1 MNERDGMPREG
12 ARESSSSPSPLSLD
26 AARERLRERGY
37 LERGV
42 EGAVLKGALAARTR
56 TRAFLLGASTGA
68 AFLAAAAAFAETV
81 LHAVS
86 SSLPIRDAAVLFL
99 WLFAG
104 AAAAAS
110 LVVLALVA
118 LALLRARARGDAEE
132 GATEIAVAFGVL
144 AGVAGILAAR
154 PALESAG
161 APAAAAV
168 LVAVAFAVL
177 IAVRVARG
185 LAFTVLAASGRL
197 FVTRP
202 SRTFLAWSL
211 AGGTLVL
218 VGISAVFV
226 RVPAVGDAP
235 LVVKANGRRVVVVGV
250 DGWTASLPG
259 EGVGASYVKEAR
271 DAAAFWTTVATGE
284 SVKRH
289 GIGSLDL
296 VRVRGVGAPVRPL
309 AGAAWYLR
317 SVLPA
322 LHLARRESVTAS
334 ARRVPALWEVA
345 SRGGI
350 PSLTVNWW
358 TTYPAEDGGGT
369 ILGNHLF
376 FAARAGAALAGEGWP
391 ADSAER
397 AARFATRVAP
407 EPGSLERLV
416 ADARGLDEFA
426 LAAFRDAW
434 QRERPRLALLY
445 LPGPDILSSALADPE
460 RGAADRVTLAAA
472 LTEETAKLR
481 GFLLDPG
488 LEPAPDLLVE
498 VLDAGRREGGGVAR
512 LSGPLARPG
521 AVAGSGRGD
530 ATLDPAD
537 LAPTVLS
544 VLGVPASRAIAGRVR
559 GDLLAKGAV
568 DGETV
573 ASWGRRRAD
582 SQPPIDPKEYVENL
596 RSLGY
601 LR

>member
-1 MNERDGMPREG
+1 MEERDGPERSG
-12 ARESSSSPSPLSLD
+12 AEESSSSPGVELSLD
-26 AARERLRERGY
+26 AARERLMERGY

-56 TRAFLLGASTGA
+56 TRAFLLGAATGA
-68 AFLAAAAAFAETV
+68 AFLAAAVAFAQTV

-86 SSLPIRDAAVLFL
+86 SALPVRDAAVLFL

-104 AAAAAS
+104 AAAIAS
-110 LVVLALVA
+110 LVVLALVL
-118 LALLRARARGDAEE
+118 LALFRARARGDAEE
-132 GATEIAVAFGVL
+132 GSTEIAVAFGVL

-154 PALESAG
+154 PVLESAG

-168 LVAVAFAVL
+168 LVVVAFAVL

-185 LAFTVLAASGRL
+185 VAFTVLAASGRL

-202 SRTFLAWSL
+202 KRTFLAWAL

-218 VGISAVFV
+218 VGASALFF

-235 LVVKANGRRVVVVGV
+235 LVVAANARRVVVVGV
-250 DGWTASLPG
+250 DGWTESLPG
-259 EGVGASYVKEAR
+259 EGVARATYGKEAR
-271 DAAAFWTTVATGE
+271 DPAAFWTTVATGE
-284 SVKRH
+284 SVRRH

-296 VRVRGVGAPVRPL
+296 VRIAGVRSLVRPL
-309 AGAAWYLR
+309 AGAGWYLR
-317 SVLPA
+317 DILPA
-322 LHLARRESVTAS
+322 LHLARRESVTAA

-350 PSLTVNWW
+350 LALTVNWW
-358 TTYPAEDGGGT
+358 TTYPAEESGGT

-376 FAARAGAALAGEGWP
+376 FAARAGSPLAGEGWP
-391 ADSAER
+391 PEAAER
-397 AARFATRVAP
+397 AARLAPRLVP

-416 ADARGLDEFA
+416 ADARGLDDFA
-426 LAAFRDAW
+426 LAAFRNAW
-434 QRERPRLALLY
+434 RRESPRLALVY
-445 LPGPDILSSALADPE
+445 LPGPDILSSALADPV
-460 RGAADRVTLAAA
+460 RGAADRVALAAA

-481 GFLLDPG
+481 AFLLDPE
-488 LEPAPDLLVE
+488 LAPAPDLLVF
-498 VLDAGRREGGGVAR
+498 VLDAGRRESGGVVL
-512 LSGPLARPG
+512 LSGPLARAG
-521 AVAGSGRGD
+521 AE
-530 ATLDPAD
+530 ATLAPAD

-544 VLGVPASRAIAGRVR
+544 VLGVPASREIVGRVR
-559 GDLLAKGAV
+559 SELLVPGAV

-573 ASWGRRRAD
+573 ASWGRRRAGTR
-582 SQPPIDPKEYVENL
+582 PPVDPKEYVENL

>member
-1 MNERDGMPREG
+1 MEERDGPERSG
-12 ARESSSSPSPLSLD
+12 AEESSSSPDVELSLD

-56 TRAFLLGASTGA
+56 TRAFLLGAATGA
-68 AFLAAAAAFAETV
+68 AFLAAAVAFAQTV

-86 SSLPIRDAAVLFL
+86 SALPVRDAAVLFL

-104 AAAAAS
+104 AAAIAS
-110 LVVLALVA
+110 LVVLALVL
-118 LALLRARARGDAEE
+118 LALFRARARGDAEE
-132 GATEIAVAFGVL
+132 GSTEIAVAFGVL

-154 PALESAG
+154 PVLESAG

-168 LVAVAFAVL
+168 LVVVAFAVL

-185 LAFTVLAASGRL
+185 VAFTVLAASGRL

-202 SRTFLAWSL
+202 KRTFLAWAL

-218 VGISAVFV
+218 VGASALFF

-235 LVVKANGRRVVVVGV
+235 LVVAANARRVVVVGV
-250 DGWTASLPG
+250 DGWTESLPG
-259 EGVGASYVKEAR
+259 EGVARATYGKEAR
-271 DAAAFWTTVATGE
+271 DPAAFWTTVATGE
-284 SVKRH
+284 SVRRH

-296 VRVRGVGAPVRPL
+296 VRIAGVRALVRPL
-309 AGAAWYLR
+309 AGAGWYLR
-317 SVLPA
+317 DILPA
-322 LHLARRESVTAS
+322 LHLARRESVTAA

-350 PSLTVNWW
+350 LALTVNWW
-358 TTYPAEDGGGT
+358 TTYPAEESGGT

-376 FAARAGAALAGEGWP
+376 FAARAGSPLAGEGWP
-391 ADSAER
+391 PEAAAR
-397 AARFATRVAP
+397 AARLAPRLVP

-416 ADARGLDEFA
+416 ADARGLDDFA

-434 QRERPRLALLY
+434 RRESPRLALVY
-445 LPGPDILSSALADPE
+445 LPGPDILSSALADPV
-460 RGAADRVTLAAA
+460 RGAADRVALAAA

-481 GFLLDPG
+481 AFLLDPE
-488 LEPAPDLLVE
+488 LAPAPDLLVF
-498 VLDAGRREGGGVAR
+498 VLDAGRREGGGVVR
-512 LSGPLARPG
+512 LSGPLARAG
-521 AVAGSGRGD
+521 AEATVA
-530 ATLDPAD
+530 PAD

-544 VLGVPASRAIAGRVR
+544 VLGVPASREIVGRVR
-559 GDLLAKGAV
+559 SELLVPGAV

-573 ASWGRRRAD
+573 ASWGRRRAGTR
-582 SQPPIDPKEYVENL
+582 PPVDPKEYVENL

>member
-1 MNERDGMPREG
+1 MEERDGP
-12 ARESSSSPSPLSLD
+12 ASPLSLD

-56 TRAFLLGASTGA
+56 TRAFLLGAATGA
-68 AFLAAAAAFAETV
+68 AFLAAAVAFAQTV

-86 SSLPIRDAAVLFL
+86 SALPVRDAAVLFL

-104 AAAAAS
+104 AAAIAS
-110 LVVLALVA
+110 LVVLALVL
-118 LALLRARARGDAEE
+118 LALFRARARGDAEE
-132 GATEIAVAFGVL
+132 GSTEIAVAFGVL

-154 PALESAG
+154 PVLESAG

-168 LVAVAFAVL
+168 LVVVAFAVL

-202 SRTFLAWSL
+202 KRTFLAWAL

-218 VGISAVFV
+218 VGASALFF

-235 LVVKANGRRVVVVGV
+235 LVVAANARRVVVIGV
-250 DGWTASLPG
+250 DGWTDSLPA
-259 EGVGASYVKEAR
+259 EGVARATYGKEAR
-271 DAAAFWTTVATGE
+271 DPAAFWTTVATGE
-284 SVKRH
+284 SVRRH

-296 VRVRGVGAPVRPL
+296 VRIAGIRSLVRPL
-309 AGAAWYLR
+309 AGAGWYLHDI
-317 SVLPA
+317 LPA
-322 LHLARRESVTAS
+322 LHLARRESVTAA

-350 PSLTVNWW
+350 LALTVNWW
-358 TTYPAEDGGGT
+358 TTSPAEESGGT

-376 FAARAGAALAGEGWP
+376 FAARAGSPLAGEGWP
-391 ADSAER
+391 PEAAER
-397 AARFATRVAP
+397 AARLAPRLVP

-416 ADARGLDEFA
+416 ADARGLDDFA

-434 QRERPRLALLY
+434 RRESPRLALLY
-445 LPGPDILSSALADPE
+445 LPGPDILSSALADPV
-460 RGAADRVTLAAA
+460 RGAADRVALAAA

-481 GFLLDPG
+481 AFLLDPE
-488 LEPAPDLLVE
+488 LAPAPDLLVF
-498 VLDAGRREGGGVAR
+498 VLDAGRREGGGAVR
-512 LSGPLARPG
+512 LSGPLARAG
-521 AVAGSGRGD
+521 AEG
-530 ATLDPAD
+530 TLAPAD

-544 VLGVPASRAIAGRVR
+544 VLGVPASREIAGRAR
-559 GDLLAKGAV
+559 SELLVPGAL

-582 SQPPIDPKEYVENL
+582 TRPPVDPKEYVENL

>member
-1 MNERDGMPREG
+1 MI
-12 ARESSSSPSPLSLD
+12 SLD
-26 AARERLRERGY
+26 EARERLRERGY

-56 TRAFLLGASTGA
+56 TRAFLLGAATGA
-68 AFLAAAAAFAETV
+68 AFLAAAVALAQTV

-86 SSLPIRDAAVLFL
+86 STLPLGDAAVLFL

-104 AAAAAS
+104 AAAVAS
-110 LVVLALVA
+110 VVVLALVL
-118 LALLRARARGDAEE
+118 LALLRARVRGDAEE
-132 GATEIAVAFGVL
+132 GSTEIAVAFGVL

-154 PALESAG
+154 PVLESAG
-161 APAAAAV
+161 VPAAVAV
-168 LVAVAFAVL
+168 LAAVAFAVL

-202 SRTFLAWSL
+202 SRTFLAWTL
-211 AGGTLVL
+211 AGGTLTL
-218 VGISAVFV
+218 VGISAVLF
-226 RVPAVGDAP
+226 RVPVARDSP
-235 LVVKANGRRVVVVGV
+235 LVVAANGRRVVVVGV
-250 DGWTASLPG
+250 DGWTAALPG
-259 EGVGASYVKEAR
+259 DGARASYVKEAR
-271 DAAAFWTTVATGE
+271 DPAAFWTTVATGE

-296 VRVRGVGAPVRPL
+296 VRIAGVGAPVRPL
-309 AGAAWYLR
+309 AGAGWYLR

-322 LHLARRESVTAS
+322 LRLARLESVTAS

-350 PSLTVNWW
+350 PCLTVNWW
-358 TTYPAEDGGGT
+358 TTYPAGEGGGT

-376 FAARAGAALAGEGWP
+376 FAARAGGSLAGEGWP
-391 ADSAER
+391 ADVAEL
-397 AARFATRVAP
+397 AARLAPRIAP

-416 ADARGLDEFA
+416 ADAGGLDDFA

-434 QRERPRLALLY
+434 RRERPRLALLY

-460 RGAADRVTLAAA
+460 RGAADRVALAAA

-481 GFLLDPG
+481 AFLLDAD
-488 LEPAPDLLVE
+488 LKPAPDLLVE
-498 VLDAGRREGGGVAR
+498 VLDAGRREEGGIVR
-512 LSGPLARPG
+512 LSGPLARAG
-521 AVAGSGRGD
+521 AE
-530 ATLDPAD
+530 ATIAPAD

-544 VLGVPASRAIAGRVR
+544 VLGVPASREIAGRVR
-559 GDLLAKGAV
+559 GDLLTKGTV
-568 DGETV
+568 DAETV
-573 ASWGRRRAD
+573 ASWGRRRAAVR
-582 SQPPIDPKEYVENL
+582 PLIDPKEYVENL

>member
-1 MNERDGMPREG
+1 MEERDGPERSG
-12 ARESSSSPSPLSLD
+12 AEESSSSPGVELSLD

-56 TRAFLLGASTGA
+56 TRAFLLGAATGA
-68 AFLAAAAAFAETV
+68 AFLAAAVAFAQTV

-86 SSLPIRDAAVLFL
+86 SALPVRDAAVLFL

-104 AAAAAS
+104 AAAIAS
-110 LVVLALVA
+110 LVVLALVL
-118 LALLRARARGDAEE
+118 LALFRARARGDAEE
-132 GATEIAVAFGVL
+132 GSTEIAVAFGVL

-154 PALESAG
+154 PVLESAG

-168 LVAVAFAVL
+168 LVVVAFAVL

-185 LAFTVLAASGRL
+185 VAFTVLAASGRL

-202 SRTFLAWSL
+202 KRTFLAWAL

-218 VGISAVFV
+218 VGASALFF

-235 LVVKANGRRVVVVGV
+235 LVVAANARRVVVVGV
-250 DGWTASLPG
+250 DGWTESLPG
-259 EGVGASYVKEAR
+259 EGVARATYGKEAR
-271 DAAAFWTTVATGE
+271 DPAAFWTTVATGE
-284 SVKRH
+284 SVRRH

-296 VRVRGVGAPVRPL
+296 VRIAGVRALVRPL
-309 AGAAWYLR
+309 AGAGWYLR
-317 SVLPA
+317 DILPA
-322 LHLARRESVTAS
+322 LHLARRESVTAA

-350 PSLTVNWW
+350 LALTVNWW
-358 TTYPAEDGGGT
+358 TTYPAEESGGT

-376 FAARAGAALAGEGWP
+376 FAARAGSPLAGEGWP
-391 ADSAER
+391 PEAAAR
-397 AARFATRVAP
+397 AARLAPRLVP

-416 ADARGLDEFA
+416 ADARGLDDFA

-434 QRERPRLALLY
+434 RRESPRLALVY
-445 LPGPDILSSALADPE
+445 LPGPDILSSALADPV
-460 RGAADRVTLAAA
+460 RGAADRVALAAA

-481 GFLLDPG
+481 AFLLDPE
-488 LEPAPDLLVE
+488 LAPAPDLLVF
-498 VLDAGRREGGGVAR
+498 VLDAGRREGGGVVR
-512 LSGPLARPG
+512 LSGPLARAG
-521 AVAGSGRGD
+521 AEATVA
-530 ATLDPAD
+530 PAD

-544 VLGVPASRAIAGRVR
+544 VLGVPASREIVGRVR
-559 GDLLAKGAV
+559 SELLVPGAV

-573 ASWGRRRAD
+573 ASWGRRRAGTR
-582 SQPPIDPKEYVENL
+582 PPVDPKEYVENL

>member
-1 MNERDGMPREG
+1 MEERDGP
-12 ARESSSSPSPLSLD
+12 SSPLSLD

-56 TRAFLLGASTGA
+56 TRAFLLGAATGA
-68 AFLAAAAAFAETV
+68 AFLAVAVAFAQTV

-86 SSLPIRDAAVLFL
+86 SALPLRDAAVLFL

-104 AAAAAS
+104 AAAIAS
-110 LVVLALVA
+110 LVVLALVL
-118 LALLRARARGDAEE
+118 LALFRARARGNAEE
-132 GATEIAVAFGVL
+132 GSTEIAVAFGVL
-144 AGVAGILAAR
+144 AGVAAILAAR
-154 PALESAG
+154 PVLESAG

-168 LVAVAFAVL
+168 LAVVAFAVL

-202 SRTFLAWSL
+202 RRTFLAWAL

-218 VGISAVFV
+218 VGASALFF

-235 LVVKANGRRVVVVGV
+235 LVVAANARRVVVVGV
-250 DGWTASLPG
+250 DGWTESLPG
-259 EGVGASYVKEAR
+259 EGVAHATYAKEAR
-271 DAAAFWTTVATGE
+271 DPAAFWTTVATGE
-284 SVKRH
+284 SVRRH

-296 VRVRGVGAPVRPL
+296 VRIAGVRALVRPL
-309 AGAAWYLR
+309 AGAGWYLR
-317 SVLPA
+317 DVLPA
-322 LHLARRESVTAS
+322 LHLARRESVTAA

-350 PSLTVNWW
+350 PALTVNWW
-358 TTYPAEDGGGT
+358 TTYPADESGGT

-376 FAARAGAALAGEGWP
+376 FAARAGSSLAGEGWP
-391 ADSAER
+391 LEAAER
-397 AARFATRVAP
+397 AARLAPRLAP

-416 ADARGLDEFA
+416 ADARGLDDFA

-434 QRERPRLALLY
+434 RRETPRLALLY
-445 LPGPDILSSALADPE
+445 LPGPDILSSALADPV
-460 RGAADRVTLAAA
+460 RGAADRVALAAA

-481 GFLLDPG
+481 AFLLAPE
-488 LEPAPDLLVE
+488 LAPAPDLLVF
-498 VLDAGRREGGGVAR
+498 VLDAGRREGGGVMR
-512 LSGPLARPG
+512 LSGPLARAG
-521 AVAGSGRGD
+521 AK
-530 ATLDPAD
+530 ATLAPAD
-537 LAPTVLS
+537 LAPTVLA
-544 VLGVPASRAIAGRVR
+544 VLGIPASREIAGRVR
-559 GDLLAKGAV
+559 NDLLAPGTAG
-568 DGETV
+568 GETV
-573 ASWGRRRAD
+573 ASWGRRRA
-582 SQPPIDPKEYVENL
+582 SAELSVDPKAYVENL

>member
-1 MNERDGMPREG
+1 MI
-12 ARESSSSPSPLSLD
+12 SLD
-26 AARERLRERGY
+26 DARERLRERGY

-56 TRAFLLGASTGA
+56 TRALLLGSSMGA
-68 AFLAAAAAFAETV
+68 AFLAVAVAFAQTV

-86 SSLPIRDAAVLFL
+86 SALSFRDASVLFL

-104 AAAAAS
+104 AAFAAS
-110 LVVLALVA
+110 LVVLALVL
-118 LALLRARARGDAEE
+118 LALLRARVRGDAEE
-132 GATEIAVAFGVL
+132 GSTEIAVAFGVL
-144 AGVAGILAAR
+144 VGVAGILATR

-161 APAAAAV
+161 VPAAAAV
-168 LVAVAFAVL
+168 LAAVAFAVL

-197 FVTRP
+197 FAARP
-202 SRTFLAWSL
+202 SRTFLAWAL
-211 AGGTLVL
+211 AGGTLVI
-218 VGISAVFV
+218 VGISALFF

-235 LVVKANGRRVVVVGV
+235 LVVAANGRRVVVVGV
-250 DGWTASLPG
+250 DGWTASLSA
-259 EGVGASYVKEAR
+259 EGTRAFYVKEAR
-271 DAAAFWTTVATGE
+271 DPAAFWTTVATGE

-296 VRVRGVGAPVRPL
+296 VRIAGVGAPVRPL
-309 AGAAWYLR
+309 AGAGWYLR
-317 SVLPA
+317 NFLPA
-322 LHLARRESVTAS
+322 LRLGRRESVTAS
-334 ARRVPALWEVA
+334 ARRVPAVWEVA

-358 TTYPAEDGGGT
+358 TTYPSEEGGGT

-376 FAARAGAALAGEGWP
+376 FAARSGAALAGEGWP
-391 ADSAER
+391 ADAAER
-397 AARFATRVAP
+397 AAHLAPRVAP

-416 ADARGLDEFA
+416 ADARGLDNFA

-434 QRERPRLALLY
+434 RREGPRLALLY

-460 RGAADRVTLAAA
+460 RGAADRVALAAA

-481 GFLLDPG
+481 AFLVDADLK
-488 LEPAPDLLVE
+488 PAPDLLVQ
-498 VLDAGRREGGGVAR
+498 VLDAGRREGGGIVR
-512 LSGPLARPG
+512 LSGPLARAG
-521 AVAGSGRGD
+521 AEG
-530 ATLDPAD
+530 TLAPAD

-544 VLGVPASRAIAGRVR
+544 VLGVPASREIAGRVR

-573 ASWGRRRAD
+573 ASWGRRRAAAR
-582 SQPPIDPKEYVENL
+582 PPIDPKEYVENL

>member
-1 MNERDGMPREG
+1 MEERDGP
-12 ARESSSSPSPLSLD
+12 ASPLSLD

-56 TRAFLLGASTGA
+56 TRAFLLGAATGA
-68 AFLAAAAAFAETV
+68 AFLAAALAFAQTV

-86 SSLPIRDAAVLFL
+86 SALPLADAAVLFL

-104 AAAAAS
+104 AAAIAS
-110 LVVLALVA
+110 LVVLALVL
-118 LALLRARARGDAEE
+118 LALFRARARGDAEE
-132 GATEIAVAFGVL
+132 GSTEIAVAFGVL

-154 PALESAG
+154 PVLESAG

-168 LVAVAFAVL
+168 LVVVAFAVL

-202 SRTFLAWSL
+202 KRTFLAWAL
-211 AGGTLVL
+211 ASGTLVL
-218 VGISAVFV
+218 VGASALFF

-235 LVVKANGRRVVVVGV
+235 LVVAANARRVVVVGV
-250 DGWTASLPG
+250 DGWTDSLPG
-259 EGVGASYVKEAR
+259 EGIARATYGKEAR
-271 DAAAFWTTVATGE
+271 DPAAFWTTVATGE
-284 SVKRH
+284 SVRRH

-296 VRVRGVGAPVRPL
+296 VRIAGVHALVRPL
-309 AGAAWYLR
+309 AGAGWYLR
-317 SVLPA
+317 DILPA
-322 LHLARRESVTAS
+322 LHLARRESVTAA

-350 PSLTVNWW
+350 PALTVNWW
-358 TTYPAEDGGGT
+358 TTYPAEESGGT

-376 FAARAGAALAGEGWP
+376 FAARAGSSLAGEGWP
-391 ADSAER
+391 PEAAER
-397 AARFATRVAP
+397 AARLAPRLVP

-416 ADARGLDEFA
+416 ADARGLDDFA

-434 QRERPRLALLY
+434 RRESPRLALLY
-445 LPGPDILSSALADPE
+445 LPGPDILSSALADPV
-460 RGAADRVTLAAA
+460 RGAADRVALAAA

-481 GFLLDPG
+481 AFLLDPE
-488 LEPAPDLLVE
+488 LAPAPDLLAF
-498 VLDAGRREGGGVAR
+498 VLDAGRREGGGVVR
-512 LSGPLARPG
+512 LSGPLARAG
-521 AVAGSGRGD
+521 AE
-530 ATLDPAD
+530 ATLAPAD
-537 LAPTVLS
+537 LAPTLLS
-544 VLGVPASRAIAGRVR
+544 VLGVPASREIVGRVR
-559 GDLLAKGAV
+559 SELLVPGAV
-568 DGETV
+568 DGEAV
-573 ASWGRRRAD
+573 ASWGRRRAGTR
-582 SQPPIDPKEYVENL
+582 PPVDPKEYVENL

>member
-1 MNERDGMPREG
+1 MI
-12 ARESSSSPSPLSLD
+12 SLD
-26 AARERLRERGY
+26 DARERLRERGY

-68 AFLAAAAAFAETV
+68 AFLATAVALAQTV

-86 SSLPIRDAAVLFL
+86 STMPLRDAAVLFL

-104 AAAAAS
+104 AAAVAA
-110 LVVLALVA
+110 LVVLALVL
-118 LALLRARARGDAEE
+118 LALLRARVRGDAEE
-132 GATEIAVAFGVL
+132 GSTEIAVAFGVL

-168 LVAVAFAVL
+168 LFAVAFAVL

-202 SRTFLAWSL
+202 SRTFLAWAL

-218 VGISAVFV
+218 VGISTLLF
-226 RVPAVGDAP
+226 RVPLAGDSP
-235 LVVKANGRRVVVVGV
+235 LVVAANGRRVVVVGV
-250 DGWTASLPG
+250 DGWTAALPG
-259 EGVGASYVKEAR
+259 DGARASYVKEAR
-271 DAAAFWTTVATGE
+271 DPAAFWTTVATGE

-296 VRVRGVGAPVRPL
+296 VRIAGVGVPVRPL
-309 AGAAWYLR
+309 AGAGWYLR

-322 LHLARRESVTAS
+322 LRLARLESVTAG

-350 PSLTVNWW
+350 PCLTVNWW
-358 TTYPAEDGGGT
+358 TTYPSDEGGGT

-376 FAARAGAALAGEGWP
+376 FAARSGGSLVGEGWP
-391 ADSAER
+391 ADAAER
-397 AARFATRVAP
+397 AARLAPRVAP

-416 ADARGLDEFA
+416 ADAGGLDEFA

-434 QRERPRLALLY
+434 RREGPRLALLY

-460 RGAADRVTLAAA
+460 RGAADRVALAAA
-472 LTEETAKLR
+472 LTEETAKIR
-481 GFLLDPG
+481 AFLLDAG

-498 VLDAGRREGGGVAR
+498 VLDAGRREEGGIVR
-512 LSGPLARPG
+512 LSGPLAHAG
-521 AVAGSGRGD
+521 AG
-530 ATLDPAD
+530 ATLSPAD

-544 VLGVPASRAIAGRVR
+544 VLGVPASREIAGRVR

-573 ASWGRRRAD
+573 ASWGRRRAAVR
-582 SQPPIDPKEYVENL
+582 PPIDPKEYVENL

>member
-1 MNERDGMPREG
+1 MNERDGGPREG

-86 SSLPIRDAAVLFL
+86 STLPLRDAAVLFL
-99 WLFAG
+99 WLVAG
-104 AAAAAS
+104 AAAVAS
-110 LVVLALVA
+110 LVVLALVL
-118 LALLRARARGDAEE
+118 LALLRARVRGDAEE

-161 APAAAAV
+161 VAAAAAV
-168 LVAVAFAVL
+168 LAAVAFAVL

-202 SRTFLAWSL
+202 SRTLLAWAL

-218 VGISAVFV
+218 VGISAVFF
-226 RVPAVGDAP
+226 RVPAASDAP
-235 LVVKANGRRVVVVGV
+235 LVVAANARRVVVIGV
-250 DGWTASLPG
+250 DGWTASPS
-259 EGVGASYVKEAR
+259 GAGARATYVKEAR
-271 DAAAFWTTVATGE
+271 DPAAFWTTVATGE

-296 VRVRGVGAPVRPL
+296 VRVAGVGAPVRPL
-309 AGAAWYLR
+309 AGARWYLG

-345 SRGGI
+345 SRAGI

-358 TTYPAEDGGGT
+358 TTYPAEEGAGT

-376 FAARAGAALAGEGWP
+376 FAARAGGALAGEGWP
-391 ADSAER
+391 VDAAAR
-397 AARFATRVAP
+397 AARLAPRLAP

-416 ADARGLDEFA
+416 ADAGGLDDFA
-426 LAAFRDAW
+426 LEAFRDAW
-434 QRERPRLALLY
+434 RRESPRLALLY

-460 RGAADRVTLAAA
+460 RGASDRVALAAA
-472 LTEETAKLR
+472 LTGETAKLR
-481 GFLLDPG
+481 AFLLDPA
-488 LEPAPDLLVE
+488 LEPPPDLLVE
-498 VLDAGRREGGGVAR
+498 ILDTGRREEGGRVL
-512 LSGPLARPG
+512 LSGPLARAG
-521 AVAGSGRGD
+521 AEAKL
-530 ATLDPAD
+530 APAD

-544 VLGVPASRAIAGRVR
+544 VLGVPASREIAGRVR
-559 GDLLAKGAV
+559 GDLLATGAV

-573 ASWGRRRAD
+573 ASWGRRRA
-582 SQPPIDPKEYVENL
+582 SARPPVDPKEYVDNL

-601 LR
+601 LK